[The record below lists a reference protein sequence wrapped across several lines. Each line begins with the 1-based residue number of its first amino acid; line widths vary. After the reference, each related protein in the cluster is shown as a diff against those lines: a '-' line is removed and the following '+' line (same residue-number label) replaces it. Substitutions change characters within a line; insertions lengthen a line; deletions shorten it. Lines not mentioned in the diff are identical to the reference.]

1 MGLGTVN
8 SRLTQYNAASDAL
21 LNEEVTDFEEFQK
34 DYDNYDLAKV
44 DKFIPVPGVWSIF
57 NPFNIFRYSK
67 YGLNAV
73 QYIKDLH
80 YDAPIGDPDQAAA
93 VVGLNFTRI
102 GDVLNGEG
110 NVSDIFQPINTN
122 DEFSS
127 TVESTFKDKIGEFT
141 DVRRTVIENPTAA
154 NIIDWSRLVAGQN
167 QGEMASAM
175 SPTPY
180 TARDFLWCK
189 YYGKVPNNRL
199 VTLRRYHMPVE
210 DNLKISAEKGPL
222 VPLAQAVTWYGSDVG
237 NGIDKIIPMGWGLK
251 WAPKTA
257 KVQDIQGNEI
267 SVDDLLST
275 LGIQDEKK
283 KGGKLL
289 SDVLKSQI
297 FSGGGK
303 VDILKLAGYD
313 KSIQDYI
320 KGAYTDDGP
329 YWNRVLGPV
338 NVVDST
344 FIRDR
349 GFDTTGMA
357 DITLNFEYSLRSF
370 GATGRRGINPKMAF
384 LDLLSNFLSLTYN
397 TAPFWG
403 GGARYF
409 QKTGVTIPGLAM
421 EQEMLDGD
429 VLGAIQVGIEQ
440 LSSVAGKNLQQLVD
454 LAKKSASFVGTGGL
468 SDADLQK
475 QRKKLDFNFEQGQN
489 LSPEELSRIKAE
501 AQDKGIDPSVPFA
514 KLIAP
519 RIGQLLQ
526 KPLIY
531 RSILD
536 GRATGEWHLTIG
548 NPMNPWAVMGNLY
561 LKTVK
566 VTFDEKLSIDDFP
579 TEVKFVVTLGHGR
592 PRAKQDIESI
602 FNMGNGAMSF
612 TKLSPPSSAY
622 NSYGEATSNRLNSAL
637 PGSQISEGGGG
648 DPIPLTGNS
657 AVSDAERAQNQEL
670 DVQALEEGRARVR
683 ERYGEAFGNAPIL
696 QDYFLKVYTKD

>member
-1 MGLGTVN
+1 MGLGIVN
-8 SRLTQYNAASDAL
+8 TAVTDYVAASDAL
-21 LNEEVTDFEEFQK
+21 ITEEASDFEAFQK
-34 DYDNYDLAKV
+34 DYDNFDLAKV

-73 QYIKDLH
+73 DYIKDLH
-80 YDAPIGDPDQAAA
+80 YDAAIGNPDQAAA
-93 VVGLNFTRI
+93 VAGLNFTRL
-102 GDVLNGEG
+102 GDEVNADGQ
-110 NVSDIFQPINTN
+110 VIATAQPINTN

-127 TVESTFKDKIGEFT
+127 AVETTFKDKIGEFM

-237 NGIDKIIPMGWGLK
+237 NGIDKIIPMGWGLT
-251 WAPKTA
+251 WTEKTA

-267 SVDDLLST
+267 TVDDLLAT
-275 LGIQDEKK
+275 LGIQDTKG

-289 SDVLKSQI
+289 SEVLKSQV
-297 FSGGGK
+297 FSGNGK

-320 KGAYTDDGP
+320 KGAYSDDGP
-329 YWNRVLGPV
+329 YWNRILGPV
-338 NVVDST
+338 NVIDST
-344 FIRDR
+344 QIRNR
-349 GFDTTGMA
+349 GFDKTGMS

-421 EQEMLDGD
+421 EQQILEGD

-440 LSSVAGKNLQQLVD
+440 LSTVAGKNLNQLVE
-454 LAKKSASFVGTGGL
+454 LAKKSATYLGAGGL

-475 QRKKLDFNFEQGQN
+475 QRKKLDFQFEQGSN
-489 LSPEELSRIKAE
+489 LSPEELKRIQQE
-501 AQDKGIDPSVPFA
+501 AQEKGIDPAVPFA

-519 RIGQLLQ
+519 RIGTLLQ

-536 GRATGEWHLTIG
+536 GRAIGEWHLTIG
-548 NPMNPWAVMGNLY
+548 NPMNPWAVMGNLI

-579 TEVKFVVTLGHGR
+579 TEVKFAVTLGHGR

-612 TKLSPPSSAY
+612 TKLGPPSSAY

-657 AVSDAERAQNQEL
+657 AVSDAERAQNEEL
-670 DVQALEEGRARVR
+670 DTQALEEGRARVR